1 MPTPSRLPEV
11 PRNDIPDLPQ
21 GAGLQSLAVTVV
33 VIAALY
39 FGRDIFVPLA
49 LATLLSF
56 ALTPIISRLRR
67 MHVPRT
73 PAVIFV
79 VIMAFIAILGFGAV
93 VAGQVSQL
101 GSNLPKYQYNIQ
113 TKIRD
118 LRANATGG
126 GLIQHASEM
135 LQKLSQEMDEP
146 DETPAGT
153 EAITPDADEPAAPR
167 PIPVQIQQPDPAP
180 FEMLQT
186 IVGPLISPL
195 ATGGVV
201 IVFVI
206 FILLQREDLRDRFI
220 RLAGGGDLHRT
231 TQALSDAGKRVARYL
246 LMQLVVNTTYG
257 IPIGVGLWLIG
268 VPNPLLWGM
277 LAIVLRFIPYIGPFI
292 AALFPL
298 ALAVAVD
305 PGWSMLLWTGAL
317 FLGIE
322 LISNNVIEPWLY
334 GASTGLSSVAI
345 IVAAIFW
352 TWLWGPIGLLLST
365 PLTVCL
371 VVLGEHVPQ
380 FSFLHVLLGSQPVL
394 SPQEQIYQRLLA
406 GDPYEATEK
415 AEDYLQEHSLRDFYD
430 VVALPALALV
440 EQDRARGVLD
450 EVRRARVAAG
460 ARTLVDNLS
469 DHQDVVV
476 VEEEPDGEPAEA
488 GIVAEETETVA
499 PLVVVTRP
507 GWEEGAILCAGGRGN
522 LDDVASEMLAQL
534 LENDAIGTRT
544 VSFENLSAENYAH
557 LDLDGVQMI
566 CLSFMNAESLVHA
579 RYLVR
584 RLRRRTSVPILV
596 GFWSLPLVDADRLDL
611 VKTTRADMSATT
623 LAEAVAQIDTWA
635 KVEVTPA
642 DPATEEAASPAEA
655 DTGGAGGVLAALTP
669 AGWRPALS

>member
-1 MPTPSRLPEV
+1 MPSPSRLPDAM
-11 PRNDIPDLPQ
+11 RNDMPDLPQ

-56 ALTPIISRLRR
+56 ALAPIISRLRR

-79 VIMAFIAILGFGAV
+79 VIMAFIAILGFGTL

-101 GSNLPKYQYNIQ
+101 GSNLPKYQDNIQ

-126 GLIQHASEM
+126 GLIQHASDM
-135 LQKLSQEMDEP
+135 LHKLSQEMDEP
-146 DETPAGT
+146 EGVPAGSTAVTPA
-153 EAITPDADEPAAPR
+153 ADEPAAPR

-257 IPIGVGLWLIG
+257 IPIGVGLWFIG

-305 PGWSMLLWTGAL
+305 PGWSMLLWTGVL
-317 FLGIE
+317 FLVIE

-394 SPQEQIYQRLLA
+394 TPQEQIYQRLLA

-415 AEDYLQEHSLRDFYD
+415 AEDYLEEHSLRDFYD

-469 DHQDVVV
+469 DHEDVVA
-476 VEEEPDGEPAEA
+476 VEPKIDDADEA
-488 GIVAEETETVA
+488 DIVAADVAAVA
-499 PLVVVTRP
+499 PMVVVTRP
-507 GWEEGAILCAGGRGN
+507 GWEDGAILCAGGRGN

-544 VSFENLSAENYAH
+544 VSFEDLSAENYAR

-584 RLRRRTSVPILV
+584 RLRRRTRAPILV

-623 LAEAVAQIDTWA
+623 LAEALAQIEAWA
-635 KVEVTPA
+635 KVEVVQEPA
-642 DPATEEAASPAEA
+642 AEDAARGADAVPAES
-655 DTGGAGGVLAALTP
+655 GGVLKALTP

>member
-1 MPTPSRLPEV
+1 MHPASRQPEPMRTDVTPAP
-11 PRNDIPDLPQ
+11 P
-21 GAGLQSLAVTVV
+21 GAAIQSLAISVV

-56 ALTPIISRLRR
+56 ALAPIISRLRR

-79 VIMAFIAILGFGAV
+79 VVMAFIAILGFGAL

-101 GSNLPKYQYNIQ
+101 GSNLPRYQYNIQ

-126 GLIQHASEM
+126 GVIEHASDM
-135 LQKLSQEMDEP
+135 LHKLSQEIDNP
-146 DETPAGT
+146 DETPA
-153 EAITPDADEPAAPR
+153 AAKAVSSASDEPAPPE

-180 FEMLQT
+180 FELLQT
-186 IVGPLISPL
+186 IIGPLISPL

-220 RLAGGGDLHRT
+220 RLAGASDLHRT
-231 TQALSDAGKRVARYL
+231 TQALSDAGKRVAKYL

-292 AALFPL
+292 AMLFPL
-298 ALAVAVD
+298 ALSIAVD
-305 PGWSMLLWTGAL
+305 PGWSMLLWTAAL
-317 FLGIE
+317 FLTIE
-322 LISNNVIEPWLY
+322 LISNNIVEPWLY

-380 FSFLHVLLGSQPVL
+380 FSFLHVLLGSEPVL
-394 SPQEQIYQRLLA
+394 TPQEQIYQRLLA

-415 AEDYLQEHSLRDFYD
+415 AEDYLETHSLRVFYD
-430 VVALPALALV
+430 AVALPALAMV

-450 EVRRARVAAG
+450 ETRRSLVAAG
-460 ARTLVDNLS
+460 ARTLVDNLA
-469 DHQDVVV
+469 DHEDVIVPDEV
-476 VEEEPDGEPAEA
+476 ADESETTGEEHAASPTTA
-488 GIVAEETETVA
+488 
-499 PLVVVTRP
+499 TRP
-507 GWEEGAILCAGGRGN
+507 GWNEGAVLCAGGRGN
-522 LDDVASEMLAQL
+522 LDDVASEMLSQVI
-534 LENDAIGTRT
+534 EQEQIGTKT
-544 VSFENLSAENYAH
+544 VSFESLAAATYGS
-557 LDLDGVQMI
+557 LDLQGVRMI
-566 CLSFMNAESLVHA
+566 CLSYMNAESKAHA

-584 RLRRRTSVPILV
+584 RLRRRTSIPILV
-596 GFWSLPLVDADRLDL
+596 GFWSKAESDTDGADLI
-611 VKTTRADMSATT
+611 KMTHADMSATSF
-623 LAEAVAQIDTWA
+623 AEALTKITEHA
-635 KVEVTPA
+635 KVVVSTTPV
-642 DPATEEAASPAEA
+642 PAEDA
-655 DTGGAGGVLAALTP
+655 TVVKANWQDPSA
-669 AGWRPALS
+669 AGWQPALS